1 MVGSQA
7 PHSRGAFTD
16 VMTNPAEHDHD
27 GPHEHDLGLSHDLPK
42 IVERERR
49 SLGRRGLLGLF
60 GGLGA
65 VAVVGCAT
73 DSGTATS
80 STVSDPASANAG
92 GPGGTAVN
100 GGPPDGGGGPGGDA
114 GSSVEV
120 ADGEIPEET
129 AGPYPGDGSNGVNV
143 LSESGIV
150 RSDLRQSFGS
160 ASGVAQGVTTTVRL
174 KVYDLNGTEATA
186 LSGAAVY
193 LWHCDRAGNYSLYSE
208 AAIDEN
214 YLRGVQ
220 ETDADGNVEFTTI
233 FPAAY
238 AGRWPHMHFEVYPSL
253 AEATSAANKLRT
265 SQLALPEDVC
275 NEVYA
280 SAEGYDASVANMQQT
295 PLEGDNVFSDGYSL
309 QMASVTGSVD
319 DGYVVTLNV
328 PV

>member
-1 MVGSQA
+1 
-7 PHSRGAFTD
+7 
-16 VMTNPAEHDHD
+16 MTNPTDPDHDHS

-73 DSGTATS
+73 DGGTATTATASDMAS
-80 STVSDPASANAG
+80 SSAG
-92 GPGGTAVN
+92 GPGGTPPN
-100 GGPPDGGGGPGGDA
+100 GGAPDGGGAPGGDA

-143 LSESGIV
+143 LTESGIV
-150 RSDLRQSFGS
+150 RSDLRRSFGS
-160 ASGVAQGVTTTVRL
+160 ASGVAEGVTTTVRL

-193 LWHCDRAGNYSLYSE
+193 LWHCDRAGSYSLYSD

-220 ETDADGNVEFTTI
+220 ETDAEGNVEFTTI

-253 AEATSAANKLRT
+253 AEATSSANKLRT

-275 NEVYA
+275 NDVYA
-280 SAEGYDASVANMQQT
+280 TAEGYDASVANMQQT
-295 PLEGDNVFSDGYSL
+295 PLDGDNVFSDGYSL
-309 QMASVTGSVD
+309 QMAAVSGSVD

>member
-1 MVGSQA
+1 
-7 PHSRGAFTD
+7 
-16 VMTNPAEHDHD
+16 MTNPAEHDHD